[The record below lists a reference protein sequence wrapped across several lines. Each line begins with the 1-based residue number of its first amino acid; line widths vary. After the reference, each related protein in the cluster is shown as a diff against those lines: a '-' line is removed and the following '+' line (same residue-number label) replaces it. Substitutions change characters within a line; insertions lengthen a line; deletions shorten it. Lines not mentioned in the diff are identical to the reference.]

1 MNEYCEMKDDCL
13 VIHIPR
19 ELDHHEAGYLR
30 QEADRM
36 IGACHVRRLVFD
48 FAKTEFMD
56 SSGIGMIIGR
66 CRNIGYYGGSA
77 CAKNLSGRLK
87 KIFLVSGLQELMQV
101 DEAGETGRKEAGRQ

>member
-1 MNEYCEMKDDCL
+1 MNEYCEMKGDCL

-19 ELDHHEAGYLR
+19 ELDHHETGYLR

-101 DEAGETGRKEAGRQ
+101 EEAGETGRKETGRQ